1 MNRIFVYVFCLN
13 ALIIAQTEFRYYLE
27 DAKKADQ
34 IDFELSQFLDE
45 TNISLTKQNLLLEAK
60 MNNKELVYIL
70 TILSIY
76 EANKNISNNNK
87 CVSTEALSKV
97 MISEWRQE
105 LKEKILTSIGHYRLI
120 KRSSFGKDYEL
131 IDNYQKFANELLERY
146 KT

>member
-34 IDFELSQFLDE
+34 IDLELSQFLDE
-45 TNISLTKQNLLLEAK
+45 TNISLTKQNQLLEAK

-97 MISEWRQE
+97 MIIEWR
-105 LKEKILTSIGHYRLI
+105 LSLI
-120 KRSSFGKDYEL
+120 H
-131 IDNYQKFANELLERY
+131 I
-146 KT
+146 

>member
-1 MNRIFVYVFCLN
+1 MNRIFVYVFFLN
-13 ALIIAQTEFRYYLE
+13 ALTTAQTEFRYYLE

-34 IDFELSQFLDE
+34 IDFELSQFIDE
-45 TNISLTKQNLLLEAK
+45 KNNSITKQNHLLEAR

-76 EANKNISNNNK
+76 EANKDISNNNK
-87 CVSTEALSKV
+87 CISTEALSKV
-97 MISEWRQE
+97 MIIEWRQE

-120 KRSSFGKDYEL
+120 KKSSFGKDYEL

>member
-34 IDFELSQFLDE
+34 IDFELSQLLDE
-45 TNISLTKQNLLLEAK
+45 KNNSLTKQNQLLEAR

-76 EANKNISNNNK
+76 EANKDISNNNK
-87 CVSTEALSKV
+87 CVSTEAFSKV
-97 MISEWRQE
+97 MIIEWRQE

-120 KRSSFGKDYEL
+120 KKSSFGKDYEL
-131 IDNYQKFANELLERY
+131 IDNYQKFVNELLKRY
-146 KT
+146 ET

>member
-1 MNRIFVYVFCLN
+1 
-13 ALIIAQTEFRYYLE
+13 
-27 DAKKADQ
+27 
-34 IDFELSQFLDE
+34 
-45 TNISLTKQNLLLEAK
+45 

-97 MISEWRQE
+97 MIIEWRQE

-120 KRSSFGKDYEL
+120 KSSSFGKDYEL

>member
-1 MNRIFVYVFCLN
+1 
-13 ALIIAQTEFRYYLE
+13 
-27 DAKKADQ
+27 
-34 IDFELSQFLDE
+34 
-45 TNISLTKQNLLLEAK
+45 

-76 EANKNISNNNK
+76 EANKNVSKNNK

-97 MISEWRQE
+97 MIIEWRQE
-105 LKEKILTSIGHYRLI
+105 LKEKISTSIGHYRLI
-120 KRSSFGKDYEL
+120 KRSFFGKDYEL